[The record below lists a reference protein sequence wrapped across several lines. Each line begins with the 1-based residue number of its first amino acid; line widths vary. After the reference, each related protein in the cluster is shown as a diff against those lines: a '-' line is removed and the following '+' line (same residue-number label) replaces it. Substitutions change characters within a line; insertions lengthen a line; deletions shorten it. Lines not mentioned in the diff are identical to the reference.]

1 MPLKVKI
8 HLALLTVGL
17 TYGANYSI
25 AKYVMP
31 EFLGPYAVIVLRV
44 VLGAIFFWIVDYFSQ
59 PEKIKYK
66 RDYLALAGLS
76 MLGVTI
82 NQLAF
87 FKGLS
92 MTTPI
97 TASVLMTS
105 SPIIVLI
112 SAYFILRENISP
124 QKLIGI
130 TMGAVGAIL
139 LIGITGF
146 SFNSETFN
154 GNILII
160 LNATSFSFYMVLVK
174 PLLMRYKAMTIIK
187 WIFFFAS
194 FAVIPFGYNELVAVE
209 WSALPV
215 EVWLALGYI
224 IIATTWLVYL
234 LNNWSL
240 KFVSPSLVTSYIYVQ
255 PVFSTIVAVI
265 FRGDQLRL
273 EEAGYALLIFFGV
286 YLVSIRKGSKSKA
299 TDLEAS

>member
-1 MPLKVKI
+1 MPSKIKI

-17 TYGANYSI
+17 TYSANYTI

-31 EFLGPYAVIVLRV
+31 EYIGPYGIIVLRV
-44 VLGAIFFWIVDYFSQ
+44 IIGGNLFWITDYFIG

-76 MLGVTI
+76 LLGVAI
-82 NQLAF
+82 NQLTF

-105 SPIIVLI
+105 SPIIVLVAAYIVLQERI
-112 SAYFILRENISP
+112 SG
-124 QKLIGI
+124 QKLLGVAL
-130 TMGAVGAIL
+130 GATGAIL

-146 SFNSETFN
+146 SFTSETFL

-160 LNATSFSFYMVLVK
+160 VNATSFSLYMVMVK

-194 FAVIPFGYNELVAVE
+194 FVVIPFGYDELRAVD
-209 WSALPV
+209 WQNLPGQ
-215 EVWLALGYI
+215 VWLATGFI
-224 IIATTWLVYL
+224 IVCATWLVYL

-240 KFVSPSLVTSYIYVQ
+240 RFVSPSLVTSYIYVQ
-255 PVFSTIVAVI
+255 PVFSTIIAVI
-265 FRGDQLRL
+265 FRGDKLTL
-273 EEAGYALLIFFGV
+273 EEAGYAMLIFIGV
-286 YLVSIRKGSKSKA
+286 YLVSIRRETKS
-299 TDLEAS
+299 TLRD

>member
-31 EFLGPYAVIVLRV
+31 EFMGPYAVIVMRV
-44 VLGAIFFWIVDYFSQ
+44 VLGAVFFWVVDYNMGS
-59 PEKIKYK
+59 ERIKHK
-66 RDYLALAGLS
+66 RDYLALAGLA
-76 MLGVTI
+76 MLGVAI

-112 SAYFILRENISP
+112 SAYFILHERISP
-124 QKLIGI
+124 QKLIGVAL
-130 TMGAVGAIL
+130 GATGAIL
-139 LIGITGF
+139 LIGISGF

-194 FAVIPFGYNELVAVE
+194 FVVVPFGYNELVVVE
-209 WSALPV
+209 WAALPI
-215 EVWLALGYI
+215 EVYLALAYI
-224 IIATTWLVYL
+224 IVATTWLVYL

-265 FRGDQLRL
+265 FRGDKLRWQ
-273 EEAGYALLIFFGV
+273 EAAYAMLIFMGV
-286 YLVSIRKGSKSKA
+286 YLVSIRKGGKVSR
-299 TDLEAS
+299 D

>member
-31 EFLGPYAVIVLRV
+31 AFMGPYAVIVLRV
-44 VLGAIFFWIVDYFSQ
+44 VLGAAFFWIVDYFSG

-76 MLGVTI
+76 MLGVAI
-82 NQLAF
+82 NQLTF

-112 SAYFILRENISP
+112 SAYFILREQISM

-130 TMGAVGAIL
+130 ALGATGAIL
-139 LIGITGF
+139 LIGLSGF

-160 LNATSFSFYMVLVK
+160 VNAISFSFYMVLVK
-174 PLLMRYKAMTIIK
+174 PLLLRYKAMTIIK

-194 FAVIPFGYNELVAVE
+194 FAVVPFGYNELVAVD
-209 WSALPV
+209 WRALPPT
-215 EVWLALGYI
+215 VWISLSYI
-224 IIATTWLVYL
+224 IVATTWLVYL

-255 PVFSTIVAVI
+255 PVFSTIIAVI
-265 FRGDQLRL
+265 FRGDQLRW
-273 EEAGYALLIFFGV
+273 EEAGYALLIFAGV
-286 YLVSIRKGSKSKA
+286 YLVSIRKGGKSVRSDYKA
-299 TDLEAS
+299 A

>member
-1 MPLKVKI
+1 MPSKIKI

-17 TYGANYSI
+17 TYSANYTI

-31 EFLGPYAVIVLRV
+31 EFIGAYGIIALRV
-44 VLGAIFFWIVDYFSQ
+44 IIGGLLFWVSDYFLG

-76 MLGVTI
+76 LLGVAI
-82 NQLAF
+82 NQLTF

-112 SAYFILRENISP
+112 AAYFVLHERISM
-124 QKLIGI
+124 QKLLGVAL
-130 TMGAVGAIL
+130 GATGAIL
-139 LIGITGF
+139 LIGISGF
-146 SFNSETFN
+146 SFTSDTFL
-154 GNILII
+154 GNVLIVV
-160 LNATSFSFYMVLVK
+160 NAVSFSLYMVLVK

-194 FAVIPFGYNELVAVE
+194 FVVVPFGYEELRMVD
-209 WSALPV
+209 WLNLPYQ
-215 EVWLALGYI
+215 VWLALGFI
-224 IIATTWLVYL
+224 IVCATWLVYL

-255 PVFSTIVAVI
+255 PVFSTIIAVF
-265 FRGDQLRL
+265 FRGDKLTI
-273 EEAGYALLIFFGV
+273 EETGYALLIFVGV
-286 YLVSIRKGSKSKA
+286 YLVSIRRETKSVKP
-299 TDLEAS
+299 DLDAN

>member
-17 TYGANYSI
+17 TYGANYTI

-31 EFLGPYAVIVLRV
+31 EYLGPYAVIVLRV
-44 VLGAIFFWIVDYFSQ
+44 VLGAVFFWIVDYFST

-66 RDYLALAGLS
+66 RDYFALAGLA
-76 MLGVTI
+76 MLGVAI

-112 SAYFILRENISP
+112 SAYFILREQISV

-130 TMGAVGAIL
+130 SLGATGAIL
-139 LIGITGF
+139 LIGISGF

-154 GNILII
+154 GNILIL

-174 PLLMRYKAMTIIK
+174 PLLLRYKAMTIIK
-187 WIFFFAS
+187 WIFFFAA
-194 FAVIPFGYNELVAVE
+194 FAVVPFGYNELVAVQ
-209 WSALPV
+209 WSALPPS
-215 EVWLALGYI
+215 VWLSLAYI

-265 FRGDQLRL
+265 FRGDQLRW
-273 EEAGYALLIFFGV
+273 EEMGYALLIFVGV
-286 YLVSIRKGSKSKA
+286 YLVSIRKGGKSVKP
-299 TDLEAS
+299 DLEAT